1 MTRPDTS
8 KPGPPYQPRE
18 HLLPDSSG
26 EIRCPRD
33 RALLA
38 WVEHGLGTLRWLH
51 IAPGLM
57 RLGRQGDYPARYGLP
72 QRARPG
78 KSPLHRSPPGGY
90 SDLANSAGITLR
102 KGLNFRI
109 QVYCPICGKA
119 WEIFTKEFP
128 PDTLE
133 DLEIR

>member
-8 KPGPPYQPRE
+8 KPWPPAQPRK
-18 HLLPDSSG
+18 HLLPDASG

-51 IAPGLM
+51 MAPGLM
-57 RLGRQGDYPARYGLP
+57 QLGRRGESPTRYGLP
-72 QRARPG
+72 QRARRG
-78 KSPLHRSPPGGY
+78 KHPLRRSPPGGY

-102 KGLNFRI
+102 KGLSLRI
-109 QVYCPICGKA
+109 QVYCPNCGKG
-119 WEIFTKEFP
+119 WEIVTGEFP
-128 PDTLE
+128 PATLE
-133 DLEIR
+133 DLGSG